1 MQQFSYTDETDR
13 AYGATGMAIGL
24 MIYDGDDM
32 LYSIDLDRAAA
43 GGEMLE
49 LSPEFYFAGNPGA
62 SARSAWN
69 LMLKNFNLGISMILA
84 NILCRHLVNRHESLP
99 EDLASHLRDIVR
111 QEGLR
116 SCSLD
121 SDETDRIFDKSFTYL
136 TRVFSHRGVQAVAHD
151 FASTLA
157 ARRHL
162 SRLDTLELLQSLQL
176 L

>member
-24 MIYDGDDM
+24 MIFDGEDM

-49 LSPEFYFAGNPGA
+49 LSPDFYFAGNPGA
-62 SARSAWN
+62 SAKSAWN
-69 LMLKNFNLGISMILA
+69 QMLKNYNLGISMILA
-84 NILCRHLVNRHESLP
+84 NILCRQLVHRHTSLS
-99 EDLASHLRDIVR
+99 DSQVSRLRDIVR

-121 SDETDRIFDKSFTYL
+121 TDEADRLFDKSFSYL

-157 ARRHL
+157 ARRRL